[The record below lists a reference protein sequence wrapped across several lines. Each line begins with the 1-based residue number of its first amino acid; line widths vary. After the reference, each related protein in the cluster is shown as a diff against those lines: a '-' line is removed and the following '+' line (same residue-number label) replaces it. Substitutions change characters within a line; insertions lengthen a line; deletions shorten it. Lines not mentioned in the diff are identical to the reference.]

1 MAFCLR
7 HLIVMPIAHLTKRV
21 VQDLRHPEAGQVFYY
36 DDQLRGFGLRVGR
49 RSKAFFCEAMV
60 RRRTV
65 RVTIGRFP
73 VCRAEHARKTA
84 LGLLGQM
91 AAGINPNADRKAT
104 AAKSITL
111 KEAFDGF
118 FADKPKLSPNTI
130 PNYRRTI
137 DLYLADWQR
146 KPISEITRQMVMAR
160 HRKIGEERGEITA
173 NNVMRHLR
181 SIYNHTAAVVGELPP
196 NPVEILSQARAWTSE
211 GRRRTSIDEAAL
223 PRWYQAVLAQDERVR
238 DFLLVALFTGMRR
251 SEIATLR
258 WECVDLSGGTLTVPR
273 TKNGDPLELP
283 LSTFLL
289 GLLRRRRLA
298 ASASPWVFPSPG
310 KSGHIE
316 EPKSATTR
324 VAKASGVPFTIHD
337 LRRTFITIAESLD
350 IPAYTL
356 KRLLNHRTSGD
367 VTGGYIVISTDRLR
381 APVEKIAARI
391 ESLITKTQLG
401 ARHAV

>member
-1 MAFCLR
+1 LA
-7 HLIVMPIAHLTKRV
+7 IKIGEEPAVPIAHLTKRV
-21 VQDLRHPEAGQVFYY
+21 VQDIPHPEAGQVFYY
-36 DDQLRGFGLRVGR
+36 DDHLRGFGLRVGR

-60 RRRTV
+60 SRRTV

-73 VCRAEHARKTA
+73 VCRPEHARRAA

-91 AAGINPNADRKAT
+91 AEGINPNAARKAT

-118 FADKPKLSPNTI
+118 FADKPKLSPNTV

-137 DLYLADWQR
+137 DVYLADWQR
-146 KPISEITRQMVMAR
+146 RPISEITRQMVMAR

-181 SIYNHTAAVVGELPP
+181 SIYNHTSAVVGELPS

-211 GRRRTSIDEAAL
+211 TRRRTSIDEAAL

-251 SEIATLR
+251 AEIANLR
-258 WECVDLSGGTLTVPR
+258 WEFVDLAGATLTVPR
-273 TKNGDPLELP
+273 TKNGDPLVLP
-283 LSTFLL
+283 LSSFLL
-289 GLLRRRRLA
+289 RLLRRRQLA

-324 VAKASGVPFTIHD
+324 VAKASGVSFTVHD
-337 LRRTFITIAESLD
+337 LRRTFITIAESQD

-391 ESLITKTQLG
+391 ESLIN
-401 ARHAV
+401 ARNSLSDRAA